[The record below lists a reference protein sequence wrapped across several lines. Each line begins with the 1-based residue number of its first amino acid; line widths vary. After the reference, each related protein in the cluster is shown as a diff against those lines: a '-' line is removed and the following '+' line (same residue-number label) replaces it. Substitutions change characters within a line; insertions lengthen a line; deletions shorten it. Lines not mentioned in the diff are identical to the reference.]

1 MLIEYDYYL
10 ILDESSIPLPFTI
23 ITIKLD
29 ASRCIDA
36 ILNSKPRISFYKFYD
51 QIFYLLPIETIILCL
66 I

>member
-10 ILDESSIPLPFTI
+10 ILDESSIPLPFTS

-36 ILNSKPRISFYKFYD
+36 ILNSKPRISFYKLTD
-51 QIFYLLPIETIILCL
+51 EFYLSSKKAVAYRL
-66 I
+66 